1 MILIKKII
9 KIKGG
14 FMTMENRREL
24 YKQILGYNQNIITS
38 IKNYNI
44 IWINKN

>member
-14 FMTMENRREL
+14 FMTMENRRDL
-24 YKQILGYNQNIITS
+24 YKQILCDNQNILIS
-38 IKNYNI
+38 IKYYKI
-44 IWINKN
+44 IWMNKN